1 MSAELDTAKKLL
13 STHVSAATATA
24 GDYALVSIAESL
36 ETIAALLQKDFDDF
50 IQEDVAP
57 EQGLTMLEKEG
68 LE

>member
-36 ETIAALLQKDFDDF
+36 ETLARL
-50 IQEDVAP
+50 IQEEFDEDREPVDL
-57 EQGLTMLEKEG
+57 GLSVLEKEG